1 MAMTLRTS
9 PEDDRLIEQLAA
21 AQGTSKHEAVL
32 AICDVLGIGPVMDVG
47 LLDSALQRPRARLY
61 GLDAYVTLED
71 KAAALMESVVR
82 HHALTD
88 GNERL
93 GWACLAV
100 FLDLNRNWIDVP
112 DDEAFNVVM
121 RVAAGYIDRE
131 DLACSI
137 RSWMG
142 AQHP

>member
-32 AICDVLGIGPVMDVG
+32 RY
-47 LLDSALQRPRARLY
+47 SALQRPRARLY
-61 GLDAYVTLED
+61 GLDAYVTLAD

-82 HHALTD
+82 NHALTD

-93 GWACLAV
+93 GWTCLAV
-100 FLDLNRNWIDVP
+100 FLDLNRHGIDVP

-121 RVAAGYIDRE
+121 RVAAGHIDRE

-137 RSWMG
+137 RSWL
-142 AQHP
+142 AQK